1 MYSLGLIEKL
11 KEASREHK
19 AVKLYYQICILSS
32 IGSRPG
38 IGKSS
43 YREDEFGD
51 KGNILE
57 EREELEM
64 KKINVD
70 INSLLRI
77 PDRNI
82 LIGNY

>member
-57 EREELEM
+57 EREELEI
-64 KKINVD
+64 KKKKM
-70 INSLLRI
+70 L
-77 PDRNI
+77 I
-82 LIGNY
+82 LILF